1 MTERLELVPV
11 SGRRKGDSDSSSPP
25 ADLLREHWPAAVVHG
40 DQLTVPAVVMRGGT
54 SRGVFFHA
62 DDLPL
67 DLNMRDRVI
76 LAVFG
81 SPDTRQLDGIG
92 GATPLTSK
100 VAIVSRST
108 DDDAD
113 VDYLFGQVGTDE
125 ARIDYVGNCGNM
137 LAAVGPFAVDE
148 GLVQP
153 RSPAT
158 SIRIR
163 VVNSGQ
169 TVVARVLTTGAKA
182 RTIGTTAIAGVPG
195 AGASVTMELTGL
207 GATLGHGLLPTG
219 RPRETISALG
229 RGHSVSLVDAG
240 NPTVFVEASDIGL
253 DVEGLLADRLD
264 GEVLDRLE
272 AIRAAGAVRLGLV
285 RRVERA
291 RADSPT
297 IPKVYLVHPPAGYVD
312 RGGARVEASDVSLV
326 VRGLSMG
333 VPHPAI
339 ATTVAAC
346 VGAAAR
352 IPGTVVADALAAAP
366 SGPIRI
372 GTPSGV
378 VEIESVVDLAGEPRL
393 AHARIERTA
402 RRVMAGLAH
411 VPLSVLAENR
421 RVSR

>member
-1 MTERLELVPV
+1 MTERLGLARAG
-11 SGRRKGDSDSSSPP
+11 GRRRTDAAAPP
-25 ADLLREHWPAAVVHG
+25 EGLLREHWPAAVVHG
-40 DQLTVPAVVMRGGT
+40 DQLAVPAVVMRGGT

-67 DLNMRDRVI
+67 DPLVRDRVI

-100 VAIVSRST
+100 VAIVSRSSA
-108 DDDAD
+108 DDAD

-125 ARIDYVGNCGNM
+125 PRIDYVGNCGNM

-148 GLVQP
+148 GLVRP

-169 TVVARVLTTGAKA
+169 TVVAHVLTAGTKA
-182 RTIGTTAIAGVPG
+182 RTAGTTAIAGVPG
-195 AGASVTMELTGL
+195 TGASVAMELTGL
-207 GATLGHGLLPTG
+207 GATLGRGLLPTG
-219 RPRETISALG
+219 LRRETITSLG
-229 RGHSVSLVDAG
+229 RRHPVSLVDAG
-240 NPTVFVEASDIGL
+240 NPTVFVEASQIGL
-253 DVEGLLADRLD
+253 DVEVLLADRLD
-264 GEVLDRLE
+264 GVVLERLE
-272 AIRAAGAVRLGLV
+272 ALRAAGAVRLGLV

-297 IPKVYLVHPPAGYVD
+297 IPKIYVVHPPAAYVD
-312 RGGARVEASDVSLV
+312 RGGGRVEAADVSLV

-333 VPHPAI
+333 VPHPAV

-352 IPGTVVADALAAAP
+352 IPGTVVADALVAAA

-378 VEIESVVDLAGEPRL
+378 VEIESVVDLTGEPRL
-393 AHARIERTA
+393 VHARIERTA
-402 RRVMAGLAH
+402 RRLMAGLAH

-421 RVSR
+421 RAAR